1 MKMSMKHCLEKGK
14 KGNRKEKGG
23 KSACSIKG
31 ALRGRHTHRVDP
43 EQQRKR
49 GWNINAGKANCTLY
63 CTLDIHRFIYQL
75 CFKKAG
81 ENYICIY
88 IQEKQ
93 SFYKENVNSHT
104 LP

>member
-49 GWNINAGKANCTLY
+49 GGAVSALCTDAVRGPAHAAGGKASC
-63 CTLDIHRFIYQL
+63 
-75 CFKKAG
+75 
-81 ENYICIY
+81 
-88 IQEKQ
+88 
-93 SFYKENVNSHT
+93 
-104 LP
+104 